1 MSIVFAPL
9 LEEGSK
15 RVHKEEEEE
24 PEDKKF
30 FHTDIENRS
39 SNANV
44 QIRFIILKVSLVLKI
59 ILLATMTEGGSC
71 HYLSSDHS

>member
-1 MSIVFAPL
+1 MP
-9 LEEGSK
+9 EEGSN
-15 RVHKEEEEE
+15 RVDKEEEEE
-24 PEDKKF
+24 AENKEF
-30 FHTDIENRS
+30 FHADIENRS

-59 ILLATMTEGGSC
+59 FLLATMTEGGSC